1 MHIVDMVSFWA
12 RTMPRRPAVI
22 QPDGVITYR
31 ALAHAIELAA
41 EHFARSIPDKT
52 KPVAVALDDAPR
64 MLAACLG
71 LMRAGYSIVPAT
83 KALFDHLGSIG
94 VNTLVHE
101 RGGAP
106 LPGGSNVLFND
117 SWLSTGAGA
126 AAQVKLPRYS
136 HTSPTDIIFF
146 TSGTTGKPKHFVMT
160 QGAWDQRM
168 LLPSTTTFANFERA
182 LIVPGLASAYGFT
195 RSYETLYLGK
205 TACFARFGEPMLWLV
220 NTYDIDMIIASTQ
233 QALSLADIQ
242 AKTAHYPLAAMK
254 TLNIGGGSISPEGVE
269 RLKNHLCR
277 NVIVRYGS
285 TEAGS
290 MAVAPYDMIAGI
302 PGAVGFVDPEVEV
315 AIVDQ
320 GGRVLAVGAE
330 GFVRVRSS
338 QTIQAGYKPDGWF
351 YPGDLGSLT
360 DESVLCILGRTGDVI
375 NRGGAKLSVPDFES
389 FLKSLPGVSDAGVCT
404 LMGQSGR
411 MEVWAALV
419 FEPTADVALIQRRID
434 SNEAFGSQ
442 IDKLFVVEA
451 IPRGGETGK
460 VQQAELREMLES
472 INRDS
477 QSPG

>member
-12 RTMPRRPAVI
+12 RTMPRRAAII

-31 ALAHAIELAA
+31 ALAHAIESAA
-41 EHFARSIPDKT
+41 EHFARNIPDKS
-52 KPVAVALDDAPR
+52 KPVAVALDHAPG

-71 LMRAGYSIVPAT
+71 LLRAGYSIVPAT
-83 KALFDHLGSIG
+83 KPLFEYLGNVG

-106 LPGGSNVLFND
+106 LPGGSNILFNA
-117 SWLSTGAGA
+117 SWLSTGVGA
-126 AAQVKLPRYS
+126 AALARLPRY
-136 HTSPTDIIFF
+136 TQTPPRDTIFF

-160 QGAWDQRM
+160 QSAWDERM

-195 RSYETLYLGK
+195 RTYETLYLGK
-205 TACFARFGEPMLWLV
+205 TACFARFGEPALWLV
-220 NTYDIDMIIASTQ
+220 NTYDIDMIVASTQ
-233 QALSLADIQ
+233 QALSLADMQ
-242 AKTAHYPLAAMK
+242 AKTSRYPLSAVK
-254 TLNIGGGSISPEGVE
+254 TLNIGGGSISAEGVE

-315 AIVDQ
+315 EIIDQ
-320 GGRVLAVGAE
+320 AGRVLPVGAE

-338 QTIQAGYKPDGWF
+338 QTIKAGTYPDGWF

-375 NRGGAKLSVPDFES
+375 NRGGAKLSAPEFEA
-389 FLKSLPGVSDAGVCT
+389 FLKSLPGIGDAGVCT

-411 MEVWAALV
+411 IEVWAALV
-419 FEPTADVALIQRRID
+419 FEPSADVALIQRRID
-434 SNEAFGSQ
+434 SNELYGTS
-442 IDKLFVVEA
+442 IDKLFAVET
-451 IPRGGETGK
+451 IPRGSETGK

-472 INRDS
+472 IDRDP
-477 QSPG
+477 QPPG

>member
-12 RTMPRRPAVI
+12 RTMPRRAAVI

-31 ALAHAIELAA
+31 ALAHAIESAA
-41 EHFARSIPDKT
+41 EHFARNIPDRS
-52 KPVAVALDDAPR
+52 KPVAVALDNAPK

-71 LMRAGYSIVPAT
+71 LLRAGYSIALAT
-83 KALFDHLGSIG
+83 KSLLEYLGNIG
-94 VNTLVHE
+94 VDTLVHE
-101 RGGAP
+101 RGGPA
-106 LPGGSNVLFND
+106 LTGGSNIQFND
-117 SWLSTGAGA
+117 SWLNAGA
-126 AAQVKLPRYS
+126 SAAAEVKLPRYS
-136 HTSPTDIIFF
+136 RTSPTDVIFF
-146 TSGTTGKPKHFVMT
+146 TSGTTGKPKHFVMK

-195 RSYETLYLGK
+195 RAYETLYLGK
-205 TACFARFGEPMLWLV
+205 TACFAQFGEPMLWLV
-220 NTYDIDMIIASTQ
+220 NTYDIDMIVASTQ

-242 AKTAHYPLAAMK
+242 AKTAHYPLTAVK
-254 TLNIGGGSISPEGVE
+254 TLNIGGGSISAEGVE

-290 MAVAPYDMIAGI
+290 MAVAPYDMIASI

-315 AIVDQ
+315 EIVDQ
-320 GGRVLAVGAE
+320 AGRVLPTGAE

-338 QTIQAGYKPDGWF
+338 QTIQAGYPDGWF

-360 DESVLCILGRTGDVI
+360 DDSVLCILGRTGDVI
-375 NRGGAKLSVPDFES
+375 NRGGAKLSVPEFET
-389 FLKSLPGVSDAGVCT
+389 FLNSLPGVSDAGVCT
-404 LMGQSGR
+404 LMGASGR
-411 MEVWAALV
+411 IEVWSALV

-434 SNEAFGSQ
+434 SNETFGSH

-460 VQQAELREMLES
+460 VQQAELRQMLES
-472 INRDS
+472 IDRDLRA
-477 QSPG
+477 